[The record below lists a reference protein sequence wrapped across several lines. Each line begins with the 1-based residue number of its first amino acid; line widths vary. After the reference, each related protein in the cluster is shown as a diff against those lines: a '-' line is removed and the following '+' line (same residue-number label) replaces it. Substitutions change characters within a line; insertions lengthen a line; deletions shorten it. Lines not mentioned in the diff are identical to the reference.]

1 MLPITKEKAVEIL
14 KSFNPENSEL
24 VHYLSSGCIMKQVA
38 KHLNEDENYFELLG
52 LLHDVD
58 WTLTKNNPE
67 EHISLAPKI
76 LRENGFDE
84 EFISIIVSH
93 VYGYDEIPKY
103 KNELRTKPI
112 EHILAASETLTG
124 IIYAYALMRGK
135 KISDMEVSGLKK
147 KFKDKKF
154 AENCKREIIL
164 EIEKGNIPID
174 EFFKIG
180 IEGMKSIKEEIGLD

>member
-24 VHYLSSGCIMKQVA
+24 VHYLSSGAIMKQVA

-154 AENCKREIIL
+154 AENCNREIIL
-164 EIEKGNIPID
+164 EIEKANIILD
-174 EFFKIG
+174 EFLKIG
-180 IEGMKSIKEEIGLD
+180 IEGMKEIKEEIGLD